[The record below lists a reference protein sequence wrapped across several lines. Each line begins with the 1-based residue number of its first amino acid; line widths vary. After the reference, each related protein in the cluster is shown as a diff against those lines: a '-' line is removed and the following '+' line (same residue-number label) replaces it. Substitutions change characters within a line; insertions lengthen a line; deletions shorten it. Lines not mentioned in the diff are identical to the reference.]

1 MVDETGL
8 ETLCTIANTPS
19 EMVKQITA
27 LLTQPFSGEVLEQR
41 RHVLGNTFENDLN
54 AKKLARLLF
63 GTEF

>member
-1 MVDETGL
+1 
-8 ETLCTIANTPS
+8 
-19 EMVKQITA
+19 MVKQITA